1 MESSFLPSLLGLL
14 SIPSILSIPSLLS
27 LPNLLGLLGLL
38 SIPSLL
44 SILCLLSLLPKKRP
58 PFRAVCVFNWA
69 SGSAEEEQ
77 LLVGG

>member
-14 SIPSILSIPSLLS
+14 G
-27 LPNLLGLLGLL
+27 LLGLLSLLSLL